1 LNFRF
6 TILSLPLIL
15 GKLFNQ
21 LIINLLGCKQVGSIQ
36 LMIDEDLYQIYFPN
50 ILSRFIIVHYIG
62 AIVTYTT
69 HPKIHLDEKY
79 QVVNLKPMI
88 N

>member
-1 LNFRF
+1 MMDGN
-6 TILSLPLIL
+6 SH
-15 GKLFNQ
+15 
-21 LIINLLGCKQVGSIQ
+21 
-36 LMIDEDLYQIYFPN
+36 QIYFPN

-69 HPKIHLDEKY
+69 HPKIHLKEKY

>member
-1 LNFRF
+1 
-6 TILSLPLIL
+6 
-15 GKLFNQ
+15 
-21 LIINLLGCKQVGSIQ
+21 
-36 LMIDEDLYQIYFPN
+36 MIDGDSCQIYFPN
-50 ILSRFIIVHYIG
+50 ILSRFILLHYIG

-69 HPKIHLDEKY
+69 HPKFHLYEKY